1 MKAVS
6 YSEHGGVEV
15 LQTVDLPDPEPGPI
29 DVVVAVEACALNR
42 LDLVQ
47 RNGYYTLPGYTPPHI
62 AGMDVAGTVVEVG
75 ADVTSVAVGDR
86 VVVDPSL
93 AGVADGSKLAGMGD
107 LYGELGVIGARS
119 PADTPSAASLLRA
132 TCTRCPTTCRS
143 STPRRSP
150 PATSPQPMRCSRPV
164 DCRPGRPC

>member
-47 RNGYYTLPGYTPPHI
+47 RNGYYTLPGYTLPHI
-62 AGMDVAGTVVEVG
+62 AGMDVAG
-75 ADVTSVAVGDR
+75 
-86 VVVDPSL
+86 
-93 AGVADGSKLAGMGD
+93 DGRGG
-107 LYGELGVIGARS
+107 
-119 PADTPSAASLLRA
+119 
-132 TCTRCPTTCRS
+132 
-143 STPRRSP
+143 RRRRH
-150 PATSPQPMRCSRPV
+150 QRRRR
-164 DCRPGRPC
+164 RPGRRRSVTGRGGRRLEARRAWVISTASWA